1 MHLEYED
8 FKKILKIGINLSTEK
23 DRNRLLSSILEKG
36 MEITNCD
43 AGILYLYENGG
54 LAFKIIKILSTGV
67 SRGEKGEP
75 ITDMPPVSMTEEN
88 VCAYTA
94 IHREIVNVPD
104 VCRDSDSDWI
114 AEHDG
119 ACGNKPV
126 RVCFSAQKEFDKL
139 TGCHT
144 QSQLV
149 IPLEN
154 SEKELIGVLQLIN
167 AMDREGKVIP
177 FDRQYNI
184 IIRSLGAMAAI
195 ELTNLSY
202 MDELK
207 AQMYSFVEALTTAL
221 DERTPYNAAH
231 TRNVEK
237 YAGLLADHISCMH
250 KEGKCEEDFD
260 CERKRKLRLAALL
273 HDIGKI
279 VVPRSIMNRG
289 TRLDSQIKVVEAR
302 FEYLKALYEIDQLL
316 GRISKEEYG
325 KYIEDLESELAFI
338 HKIDSVGYLDDESYE
353 RVCRLAKKEHV
364 REDGTVTKYI
374 TGQEADYL
382 GIRRGTLTDKD
393 RKTMEN
399 HVVMTEKIL
408 EKVRFN
414 RSFADV
420 PKWAASHHEYLDG
433 SGYPMHLT
441 AEELDLETRILTV
454 ADIYDA
460 LTATDRPYKKP
471 IPREKALDILKGM
484 AGEGKV
490 ELRLV
495 EWLSEALDREMD
507 GTECEVRDP
516 AVRGSR

>member
-1 MHLEYED
+1 MYLEYED
-8 FKKILKIGINLSTEK
+8 FKQILKIGIKLSTEK

-54 LAFKIIKILSTGV
+54 LTYKIIKILSTGV
-67 SRGEKGEP
+67 SRGENGEP
-75 ITDMPPVSMTEEN
+75 ITDMPPVPMAEEN

-94 IHREIVNVPD
+94 LHREIVNVP
-104 VCRDSDSDWI
+104 VGGQGSS
-114 AEHDG
+114 G
-119 ACGNKPV
+119 YNKPV
-126 RVCFSAQKEFDKL
+126 DGAGSVCYNKPASVCFAQKDFDKL

-154 SEKELIGVLQLIN
+154 SENELIGVLQLIN
-167 AMDREGKVIP
+167 AMDGEGKVIP
-177 FDRQYNI
+177 FDKQYNI
-184 IIRSLGAMAAI
+184 IIRSLGAIAAI
-195 ELTNLSY
+195 ELTNISY
-202 MDELK
+202 MEELR

-237 YAGLLADHISCMH
+237 YAELLADYISCMH

-260 CERKRKLRLAALL
+260 YERKRKLRLAALL

-289 TRLDSQIKVVEAR
+289 TRLDSQVRVVEAR
-302 FEYLKALYEIDQLL
+302 FEYLKALYEIDLLL
-316 GRISKEEYG
+316 GRITKAEYG
-325 KYIEDLESELAFI
+325 RYIEDLESDLAFI

-364 REDGTVTKYI
+364 REDGRVTKYI
-374 TGQEADYL
+374 TQQEADYL

-408 EKVRFN
+408 EKVRFHRN
-414 RSFADV
+414 FADV
-420 PKWAASHHEYLDG
+420 PRWAAAHHEYLDG
-433 SGYPMHLT
+433 SGYPMQL
-441 AEELDLETRILTV
+441 AGDELDLETRILTV

-471 IPREKALDILKGM
+471 MSKEKAIGILKNM

-495 EWLSEALDREMD
+495 EWLSEAIDRE
-507 GTECEVRDP
+507 TKNACP
-516 AVRGSR
+516 